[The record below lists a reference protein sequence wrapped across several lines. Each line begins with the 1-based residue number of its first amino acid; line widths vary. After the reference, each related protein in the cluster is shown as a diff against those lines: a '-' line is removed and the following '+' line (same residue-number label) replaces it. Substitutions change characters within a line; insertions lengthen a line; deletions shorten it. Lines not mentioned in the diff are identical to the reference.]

1 MLIGVKD
8 SQSDLEK
15 HYKTFCGLYIYR
27 EVWIGLGGTHSA
39 VYATEV
45 SEEEY
50 AIYTTEES
58 EKLELQK
65 LTEELD
71 GNLQLA
77 VRQLA
82 NRRKAA
88 RNSNLLNQ
96 DNHE

>member
-1 MLIGVKD
+1 MF
-8 SQSDLEK
+8 
-15 HYKTFCGLYIYR
+15 H
-27 EVWIGLGGTHSA
+27 
-39 VYATEV
+39 
-45 SEEEY
+45 
-50 AIYTTEES
+50 TTEES